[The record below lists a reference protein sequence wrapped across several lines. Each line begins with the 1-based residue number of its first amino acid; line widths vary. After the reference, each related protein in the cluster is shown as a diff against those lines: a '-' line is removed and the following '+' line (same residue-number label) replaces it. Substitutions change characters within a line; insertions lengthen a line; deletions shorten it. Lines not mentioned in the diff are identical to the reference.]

1 MHWIESDIL
10 RVTVAWAFMLLCSF
24 LLLFSFGENGQASV
38 LTFFYLAVIL
48 LLGLFLYVYNI
59 SLLKK
64 GYGQDP
70 DSDPGKNE
78 KSVNTADKVNLAGTE
93 VHEEFAGVDTEAQY
107 IDIEKFVVDIVRKNN
122 NDEPLKKLMERAL
135 SVIANKF
142 EAVQGIMYLK
152 DPGEDIYSYTACYAY
167 YSDMPPA
174 TFTLGETLPGQVAK
188 NQRLL
193 NINNLPEGYMTV
205 LSGLG
210 SSYPRNLII
219 IPFLY
224 NEETVAVAELASF
237 KTFTPEVE
245 EFFNRLSE
253 SLGKDIGSLLKALSN
268 QK

>member
-1 MHWIESDIL
+1 MHWIESDIF

-24 LLLFSFGENGQASV
+24 LLLFSFGGNGQATV

-48 LLGLFLYVYNI
+48 LLGLFLYAYNF

-70 DSDPGKNE
+70 GADARENE
-78 KSVNTADKVNLAGTE
+78 ESVNTADKIDFAGTE
-93 VHEEFAGVDTEAQY
+93 VREEFAGVDTEAQY
-107 IDIEKFVVDIVRKNN
+107 IDIEKFVVDVIRKNSN
-122 NDEPLKKLMERAL
+122 GEPLKKLMERVL
-135 SVIANKF
+135 SVLANKF
-142 EAVQGIMYLK
+142 EAVQGIIYLK
-152 DPGEDIYSYTACYAY
+152 DPGEHTFSYTACYAY
-167 YSDMPPA
+167 YSDNPPA
-174 TFTLGETLPGQVAK
+174 TFKLGETLPGQVAK

-193 NINNLPEGYMTV
+193 NINNVPEGYMTV

-210 SSYPRNLII
+210 SSYPRNLLI

-224 NEETVAVAELASF
+224 NKETVAIAELASF

>member
-1 MHWIESDIL
+1 MHWIESDFF
-10 RVTVAWAFMLLCSF
+10 RVTAAWVFMLLCSF
-24 LLLFSFGENGQASV
+24 LLLFSFGENGQATV

-48 LLGLFLYVYNI
+48 LLGLFLYAYNF

-64 GYGQDP
+64 VSGQQP
-70 DSDPGKNE
+70 DTGAGENEDGAITAVKSDPE
-78 KSVNTADKVNLAGTE
+78 RRDVR
-93 VHEEFAGVDTEAQY
+93 EEFAGVDSETQY
-107 IDIEKFVVDIVRKNN
+107 IDIEKYVVDIVRKNN
-122 NDEPLKKLMERAL
+122 NGEPLKKLMEGVL

-152 DPGEDIYSYTACYAY
+152 DLSEDTYYYAACYAY
-167 YSDMPPA
+167 YSDNSPA
-174 TFTLGETLPGQVAK
+174 AFTLGETLPGQVAK
-188 NQRLL
+188 NQGLL
-193 NINNLPEGYMTV
+193 NIKNVPEGYMTV

-210 SSYPRNLII
+210 SSYPRNLLI

-237 KTFTPEVE
+237 KAFTPEVE
-245 EFFNRLSE
+245 EFFNRLSK